1 MTLLV
6 LNGPNLNRLGQRQ
19 TDIYGSV
26 TLAELEMDL
35 MTCFPD
41 LTLEFFQSNH
51 EGALIDRLHA
61 AQEAG
66 VHGIL
71 FNPGA
76 FTHTSVALRDAVSSV
91 EIPVVEV
98 HISNIYRREQFR
110 HQSLLAPVCQGQISG
125 LGLLGYELAVRYLV
139 QAA

>member
-35 MTCFPD
+35 MTSFPD

-110 HQSLLAPVCQGQISG
+110 HHSLLAPVCQGQISG
-125 LGLLGYELAVRYLV
+125 LGMLGYELAVRYLV

>member
-110 HQSLLAPVCQGQISG
+110 HHSLLAPVCQGQISG
-125 LGLLGYELAVRYLV
+125 LGMLGYELAVRYLV